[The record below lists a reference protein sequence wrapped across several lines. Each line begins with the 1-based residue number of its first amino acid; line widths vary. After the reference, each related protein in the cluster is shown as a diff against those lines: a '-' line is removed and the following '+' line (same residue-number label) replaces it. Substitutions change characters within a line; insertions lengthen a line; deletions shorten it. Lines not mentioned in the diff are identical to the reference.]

1 MILVKKTLQ
10 WVFCTRKPQQ
20 KKSQQQ
26 MYLTIFLFIK
36 YMPSTICSVKVLYQL
51 NRSSYL
57 YNCFCIISILVF
69 TIYFFHNSHFSF
81 SHNFDYNWARVLSTC
96 LWFWRHHVSTK
107 HRTLIV
113 LNPIDISI
121 FLLFLCAYTYF
132 ICISKE

>member
-51 NRSSYL
+51 NRSPYL
-57 YNCFCIISILVF
+57 YNFQYYFNSCI
-69 TIYFFHNSHFSF
+69 HNLFLSQFSF
-81 SHNFDYNWARVLSTC
+81 SHHFDYNWARVPSTC